1 MVYFDEIL
9 VYNLSLEDCLVHLQ
23 LMLDVLRR
31 EKLND
36 NRKKCNFGM
45 DQVVFWGMLCLPKE
59 CSWMKIRLRQL
70 LTGLHLL
77 LYMR

>member
-1 MVYFDEIL
+1 MVYFDDIL
-9 VYNLSLEDCLVHLQ
+9 VYNLCLEDRLVHLQ

-59 CSWMKIRLRQL
+59 CSSMKIRLRQL
-70 LTGLHLL
+70 ITGLHLL